1 MVVIVTTNVAPRIR
15 GFLASCTLEICSGV
29 YTAPHMT
36 KSVRER
42 IWLILS
48 DWFDQTGGGSIVIT
62 WKDKQQSGGQGI
74 LTLGIPSILLVE
86 CNGIPLSFRES
97 LSYSKS

>member
-1 MVVIVTTNVAPRIR
+1 MIVIVTTNVAPRVR

-48 DWFDQTGGGSIVIT
+48 DWFDQTKGSSIVMT
-62 WKDKQQSGGQGI
+62 WKDKQQPGGQGI
-74 LTLGIPSILLVE
+74 LTLGISAISIVE
-86 CNGIPLSFRES
+86 CSGIPLAHRF
-97 LSYSKS
+97 